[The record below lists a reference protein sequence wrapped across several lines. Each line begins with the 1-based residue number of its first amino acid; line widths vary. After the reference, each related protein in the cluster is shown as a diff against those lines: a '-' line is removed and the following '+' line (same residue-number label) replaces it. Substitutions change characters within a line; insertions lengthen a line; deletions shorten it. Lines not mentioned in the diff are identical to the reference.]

1 MTSIFRTIALELGRT
16 LLKLAMDRALRK
28 ELPAIFAKLDIE
40 LPYMLM
46 NKARP
51 LDVEAL
57 VTDAIGEKLRRVPTP
72 TQINAVM
79 GLYDPIKAAI
89 RNLKR

>member
-1 MTSIFRTIALELGRT
+1 MTNIFQTISLQVARI
-16 LLKLAMDRALRK
+16 LLRLAVDRALQK

-46 NKARP
+46 NKAKP

-72 TQINAVM
+72 TQISAVL

-89 RNLKR
+89 RNIRR